1 MLRRAL
7 GQRRHSSDAARKA
20 KPSDFWTCGS
30 HMTEK
35 QLLVLCAASQLVT
48 ATRKIFGAAG

>member
-20 KPSDFWTCGS
+20 KPSEFWACGS